1 MPLSILATRD
11 SKLMTI
17 LKETLANIQLLIFD
31 LDGTLVDSETDLMQ
45 SVNAV
50 RSQMGLGPLPGETI
64 SSYVGDG
71 VTTLMERAMGSS
83 ASGEDVRKAVTLFL
97 AHYRLHMLDHT
108 VPYTGVRE
116 SLERLKDRKLAVL
129 TNKPAR
135 FSRDLLAGLGMA
147 GCFSFIY
154 GGDSFARKKPD
165 PEGIIKLMS
174 DTGHSKMQSIMIGDS
189 ATDVLTG
196 RNAGVLT
203 CGVTYGIGSHTL
215 ETTPPDLLIGDFR
228 DLPGLLKGKI

>member
-1 MPLSILATRD
+1 
-11 SKLMTI
+11 MTVP
-17 LKETLANIQLLIFD
+17 KETLGNIQLLIFD
-31 LDGTLVDSETDLMQ
+31 LDGTLVDSETDLML

-50 RSQMGLGPLPGETI
+50 RSQMGLGPLSGETI
-64 SSYVGDG
+64 SSYVGNG

-83 ASGEDVRKAVTLFL
+83 ASSEDVQEAVTLFL
-97 AHYRLHMLDHT
+97 AYYRLHMLDHT
-108 VPYTGVRE
+108 VPYAGVRE
-116 SLERLKDRKLAVL
+116 SLEEIKDRKLAVL
-129 TNKPAR
+129 TNKPVR

-147 GCFSFIY
+147 GYFSFIY

-165 PEGIIKLMS
+165 PMGIAKLMN
-174 DTGHSKMQSIMIGDS
+174 DTGLSKMQLMMIGDS

-203 CGVTYGIGSHTL
+203 CGVSYGIGSRSL